1 MIGPSEV
8 VRQVR
13 VQTARRHC
21 TLCATHAGGLCLVVF
36 MWTFWFISSHP
47 LTFSTQSHP
56 KIHPEHMLWIAWAR
70 FESSQTSP
78 QAMVTIYITVL
89 QLLDYCVLWVDGGI
103 GTFRQLAK
111 TGIGTVCSG
120 SSWAR
125 YRNVPSAP
133 GSGIG
138 TAVLAAFWCRNSNPA
153 TLRRGLRVSS

>member
-1 MIGPSEV
+1 MEGVSDSLTIGPLEV

-13 VQTARRHC
+13 VQTARRQC
-21 TLCATHAGGLCLVVF
+21 TLFATHTGGLCLVVF

-89 QLLDYCVLWVDGGI
+89 QLLDDCVLWVDGG
-103 GTFRQLAK
+103 R
-111 TGIGTVCSG
+111 TVESCCAGVYQGCAGVLGCQSRAVRNVLKQCSG
-120 SSWAR
+120 PDCSERS
-125 YRNVPSAP
+125 YYL
-133 GSGIG
+133 
-138 TAVLAAFWCRNSNPA
+138 VLLA
-153 TLRRGLRVSS
+153 G